1 MTLRA
6 RSLGRWSVPVAVLAG
21 ISGFAVIPHV
31 LPASA
36 AVPSLPPITPTEL
49 LDKVRTSNVR
59 ALSGTV
65 KMSSHL
71 GLPDLGAL
79 GVGQGTM
86 LDLLTGSHTS
96 HIWVDGPEHLRV
108 ALDAPS
114 AESDWIRNG
123 TDLWAWRSDTQTVQ
137 HTVLAADSP
146 DSPDAADATEAK
158 PSETVDPTAMAAK
171 ALTMIEPSTTI
182 TIRTPDYIAGRA
194 AYELVLTPKSA
205 NSTVG
210 DVAIG
215 IDAENGVPLAVRI
228 DAKNSTTPAV
238 SVAFSQISY
247 ATPDASTFAFSPPPG
262 ASVSETADATSLL
275 PIGQS
280 RHDHRGDR
288 QGKKS
293 YAPLVPVSTTEVGT
307 TVENGMTTVGS
318 DWDSVAIVS
327 GQSVGGQL
335 GGLLSSANTVQTAA
349 GPAKLISTSLV
360 NALVLDDG
368 RIVVGAVTPAA
379 LAAAVPA
386 N

>member
-1 MTLRA
+1 MALRA

-21 ISGFAVIPHV
+21 ISGFAVLPHV

-65 KMSSHL
+65 QMSSHL

-96 HIWVDGPEHLRV
+96 HIWVDGPDRVRV

-137 HTVLAADSP
+137 HTVLPADT
-146 DSPDAADATEAK
+146 PDATDAAQVK
-158 PSETVDPTAMAAK
+158 PSETVDPTTMAAK
-171 ALTMIEPSTTI
+171 ALAMIEPSTTI
-182 TIRTPDYIAGRA
+182 TVRTPDYIAGRA
-194 AYELVLTPKSA
+194 AYQLVLTPKSA

-210 DVAIG
+210 DVSIG
-215 IDAENGVPLAVRI
+215 IDAENGMPLAVRI

-262 ASVSETADATSLL
+262 SSVSETADPTSLL
-275 PIGQS
+275 PIGES
-280 RHDHRGDR
+280 HRDHRRDR
-288 QGKKS
+288 QNKDGGWFA
-293 YAPLVPVSTTEVGT
+293 YAPTSSTDVGT
-307 TVENGMTTVGS
+307 TGKNNGMTTVGS

-335 GGLLSSANTVQTAA
+335 GGLLSSATTVQTAA

-368 RIVVGAVTPAA
+368 RIAVGAVTPAA

>member
-1 MTLRA
+1 M

-21 ISGFAVIPHV
+21 ITGFAVMPHV
-31 LPASA
+31 LPAGA
-36 AVPSLPPITPTEL
+36 AVPTLPPITPSEL

-137 HTVLAADSP
+137 HTVLSADT
-146 DSPDAADATEAK
+146 PDAADAK
-158 PSETVDPTAMAAK
+158 PSETVDPTVMAAK
-171 ALTMIEPSTTI
+171 ALAMIEPSTTI
-182 TIRTPDYIAGRA
+182 TVRTPDYIAGRA

-247 ATPDASTFAFSPPPG
+247 ATPDASIFAFSPPPG
-262 ASVSETADATSLL
+262 STVSETADATSLL
-275 PIGQS
+275 PIGES
-280 RHDHRGDR
+280 GHDHHGDR
-288 QGKKS
+288 RNKDGGWFA
-293 YAPLVPVSTTEVGT
+293 YAPASSTGT
-307 TVENGMTTVGS
+307 TPKDNGMTTVGS

-327 GQSVGGQL
+327 GQSIGGQL
-335 GGLLSSANTVQTAA
+335 GALLSSATTVETAA

-368 RIVVGAVTPAA
+368 RIAVGAVTPAA

>member
-21 ISGFAVIPHV
+21 ITGFAVVPHV

-36 AVPSLPPITPTEL
+36 AVPSLPPITPIEL
-49 LDKVRTSNVR
+49 LNKVRSSNVR

-137 HTVLAADSP
+137 HTVLAADT
-146 DSPDAADATEAK
+146 PDATDATEAK
-158 PSETVDPTAMAAK
+158 PSETVDPTVMAGN
-171 ALTMIEPSTTI
+171 ALAMIEPSTTI
-182 TIRTPDYIAGRA
+182 TVRTPDYIAGRA

-210 DVAIG
+210 DIAIG

-228 DAKNSTTPAV
+228 DAKNSTNPAI

-262 ASVSETADATSLL
+262 STVSETADATSLL

-280 RHDHRGDR
+280 RHDHHGDR
-288 QGKKS
+288 RNKNGS
-293 YAPLVPVSTTEVGT
+293 APSSPVSTTDVGT
-307 TVENGMTTVGS
+307 TATNNGITTVGS
-318 DWDSVAIVS
+318 DWDSVVIVS

-335 GGLLSSANTVQTAA
+335 GGLLSSATTVQTAA

-360 NALVLDDG
+360 NALVLDDA
-368 RIVVGAVTPAA
+368 RIAVGAVTPAA

>member
-1 MTLRA
+1 MALRA

-21 ISGFAVIPHV
+21 ITGFAVVPHV

-96 HIWVDGPEHLRV
+96 HIWIDGPEHLRV

-123 TDLWAWRSDTQTVQ
+123 SDLWAWRSDTQSVQ
-137 HTVLAADSP
+137 HTMLAVDTPHATDST
-146 DSPDAADATEAK
+146 DSTEVR

-171 ALTMIEPSTTI
+171 ALAMIEPSTTV

-210 DVAIG
+210 DIAIG

-262 ASVSETADATSLL
+262 STVSETDDPTSLL
-275 PIGQS
+275 PIGES
-280 RHDHRGDR
+280 RHDHHGNRRGKD
-288 QGKKS
+288 GGWSAYPAPTTGATTAKS
-293 YAPLVPVSTTEVGT
+293 
-307 TVENGMTTVGS
+307 NGLTTVGS

-335 GGLLSSANTVQTAA
+335 GGLLSSATTVQTAG

-368 RIVVGAVTPAA
+368 RIAVGAVTPDA

>member
-1 MTLRA
+1 MALRA

-21 ISGFAVIPHV
+21 IAGFAVLPHV

-36 AVPSLPPITPTEL
+36 AVPSLPAITPTEL

-65 KMSSHL
+65 KLSSHL

-123 TDLWAWRSDTQTVQ
+123 VDLWAWRSDTQTVE
-137 HTVLAADSP
+137 HTVLPADA
-146 DSPDAADATEAK
+146 PDAK
-158 PSETVDPTAMAAK
+158 PDETVDPTTMAAK
-171 ALTMIEPSTTI
+171 ALAMIEPSTTV
-182 TIRTPDYIAGRA
+182 TVRTPDYIAGRA

-205 NSTVG
+205 NSTIG

-228 DAKNSTTPAV
+228 DAKNATAPAV
-238 SVAFSQISY
+238 SVAFSEISF
-247 ATPDASTFAFSPPPG
+247 ATPDASVFAFTPPPG
-262 ASVSETADATSLL
+262 STVNETTDPASLL

-280 RHDHRGDR
+280 RHDHHGGRRNKQNNDG
-288 QGKKS
+288 GWFA
-293 YAPLVPVSTTEVGT
+293 YAPATTTGAVAKT
-307 TVENGMTTVGS
+307 DGMTTVGS

-335 GGLLSSANTVQTAA
+335 SGLLSSATTVQTAA

-368 RIVVGAVTPAA
+368 RIAVGAVTPAA

>member
-1 MTLRA
+1 MALRA

-21 ISGFAVIPHV
+21 ISGFAVVPHV

-36 AVPSLPPITPTEL
+36 AVPSLAPITPTEL

-59 ALSGTV
+59 AFSGTV

-71 GLPDLGAL
+71 GLPDLGAF

-123 TDLWAWRSDTQTVQ
+123 SDLWAWRSDTQTVQ
-137 HTVLAADSP
+137 HTVLPADTP
-146 DSPDAADATEAK
+146 DDADAAEAK
-158 PSETVDPTAMAAK
+158 TSETVDPTVMAAK
-171 ALTMIEPSTTI
+171 ALAMIEPSTTI
-182 TIRTPDYIAGRA
+182 SVRTPDYIAGRA

-210 DVAIG
+210 DVVIG

-262 ASVSETADATSLL
+262 STVTETADATSLL
-275 PIGQS
+275 PIGES
-280 RHDHRGDR
+280 RHDHHGDR
-288 QGKKS
+288 RTKDGGWFA
-293 YAPLVPVSTTEVGT
+293 YAPASTTDPAKT
-307 TVENGMTTVGS
+307 NGMTTVGS
-318 DWDSVAIVS
+318 DWESVAIVS

-335 GGLLSSANTVQTAA
+335 GGLLSSATTVQTAA

>member
-1 MTLRA
+1 M
-6 RSLGRWSVPVAVLAG
+6 AG
-21 ISGFAVIPHV
+21 ITGFAVLPHV

-65 KMSSHL
+65 QMSSHL

-96 HIWVDGPEHLRV
+96 HIWVDGPDRVRV

-137 HTVLAADSP
+137 HTVLPADT
-146 DSPDAADATEAK
+146 PDATDAAQVK
-158 PSETVDPTAMAAK
+158 PSETVDPTTMAAK
-171 ALTMIEPSTTI
+171 VLAMIEPSTTI
-182 TIRTPDYIAGRA
+182 TVRTPDYIAGRA

-205 NSTVG
+205 KSMVG

-228 DAKNSTTPAV
+228 DVKNSTTPAV

-262 ASVSETADATSLL
+262 SSVTETADPTNLL

-280 RHDHRGDR
+280 RHDHHGGR
-288 QGKKS
+288 QGKDGGWFA
-293 YAPLVPVSTTEVGT
+293 YAPASTSGT
-307 TVENGMTTVGS
+307 AVENGMTTVGS
-318 DWDSVAIVS
+318 DWDSVVIVS

-335 GGLLSSANTVQTAA
+335 GGLLSSATTVQTAA

-368 RIVVGAVTPAA
+368 RIAVGAVTPAA

>member
-1 MTLRA
+1 MALRA
-6 RSLGRWSVPVAVLAG
+6 RSVGRWSVPVAVLAG
-21 ISGFAVIPHV
+21 ITGFAVVPHV

-36 AVPSLPPITPTEL
+36 AVPSLPPITPIEL
-49 LDKVRTSNVR
+49 LGKVRASNVR

-96 HIWVDGPEHLRV
+96 HIWIDGPEHLRV

-137 HTVLAADSP
+137 HTVLAAET
-146 DSPDAADATEAK
+146 PDATDAM
-158 PSETVDPTAMAAK
+158 PSETVDPTVMAAK
-171 ALTMIEPSTTI
+171 ALAMIEPSTAI
-182 TIRTPDYIAGRA
+182 TVRTPDYIAGRA

-210 DVAIG
+210 DIAIG

-228 DAKNSTTPAV
+228 QAKNSSTPAV

-262 ASVSETADATSLL
+262 SAVSETADPTSLL
-275 PIGQS
+275 PIGES

-288 QGKKS
+288 RNKDGGWFA
-293 YAPLVPVSTTEVGT
+293 YAPASTTGT
-307 TVENGMTTVGS
+307 AVENGITTVGS

-335 GGLLSSANTVQTAA
+335 GGFLSSATTVQTSA
-349 GPAKLISTSLV
+349 GPAKLISTNLV

-368 RIVVGAVTPAA
+368 RIAVGAVTPAA

>member
-1 MTLRA
+1 MAFRA

-21 ISGFAVIPHV
+21 ITGFAVVPHV
-31 LPASA
+31 LPAGA
-36 AVPSLPPITPTEL
+36 AVPSLPPLTPTEL

-65 KMSSHL
+65 KLSSRL

-108 ALDAPS
+108 ALDAQS
-114 AESDWIRNG
+114 AESDWIQNG
-123 TDLWAWRSDTQTVQ
+123 TNLWAWRSDTQTVQ
-137 HTVLAADSP
+137 HTVLSADTP
-146 DSPDAADATEAK
+146 DTADAK

-171 ALTMIEPSTTI
+171 ALAMIEPSTTV
-182 TIRTPDYIAGRA
+182 TVRTPSYIAGRA

-215 IDAENGVPLAVRI
+215 VDAENGVPLAVRI
-228 DAKNSTTPAV
+228 DAKNSTSPAV
-238 SVAFSQISY
+238 SVAFSEISY
-247 ATPDASTFAFSPPPG
+247 TTPDASIFAFSPPPG
-262 ASVSETADATSLL
+262 STVTETADPASLL
-275 PIGQS
+275 PIGES
-280 RHDHRGDR
+280 HHGHHGDR
-288 QGKKS
+288 QNQDGGS
-293 YAPLVPVSTTEVGT
+293 FTYAPNSTTDVGT
-307 TVENGMTTVGS
+307 TAKDNGMRTVGS
-318 DWDSVAIVS
+318 DWDSIEIVS

-335 GGLLSSANTVQTAA
+335 SGLLSSATTVQTAA

-368 RIVVGAVTPAA
+368 RIAVGAVTPAA

>member
-1 MTLRA
+1 MALRA

-21 ISGFAVIPHV
+21 ISGFAVLPHV

-36 AVPSLPPITPTEL
+36 AIPSLPPITPTEL

-65 KMSSHL
+65 QMSSHL

-96 HIWVDGPEHLRV
+96 HIWVDGPERVRV
-108 ALDAPS
+108 AVDAPS

-137 HTVLAADSP
+137 HTVLPADT
-146 DSPDAADATEAK
+146 PDATDAAQVK

-171 ALTMIEPSTTI
+171 ALAMIEPSTVI
-182 TIRTPDYIAGRA
+182 TVRTPDYIAGRA

-262 ASVSETADATSLL
+262 ASVTETADPTSLL
-275 PIGQS
+275 PIGHS
-280 RHDHRGDR
+280 HRDHHGDR
-288 QGKKS
+288 QGTRGN
-293 YAPLVPVSTTEVGT
+293 APSFPVSTTEGGT
-307 TVENGMTTVGS
+307 TVESGMTTVGS
-318 DWDSVAIVS
+318 DWDSVAIVA

-335 GGLLSSANTVQTAA
+335 GGLLSSATTVQTAG

-368 RIVVGAVTPAA
+368 RIAVGAVTPAA

>member
-1 MTLRA
+1 MALRA

-21 ISGFAVIPHV
+21 ISGFAVLPHV

-96 HIWVDGPEHLRV
+96 HIWVDGPERVRV

-123 TDLWAWRSDTQTVQ
+123 TDLWAWRSDTQAVQ
-137 HTVLAADSP
+137 HTVLPADT
-146 DSPDAADATEAK
+146 PDAAEVT
-158 PSETVDPTAMAAK
+158 PSETVDPTVMAAK
-171 ALTMIEPSTTI
+171 ALAMIEPSTTI
-182 TIRTPDYIAGRA
+182 TVRTPDYIAGRA

-262 ASVSETADATSLL
+262 ASVTETADATSLL
-275 PIGQS
+275 PIGES
-280 RHDHRGDR
+280 HRDHRGDR
-288 QGKKS
+288 RNKDGGWFA
-293 YAPLVPVSTTEVGT
+293 YGTASTIGT
-307 TVENGMTTVGS
+307 TDENGMTTVGS

-327 GQSVGGQL
+327 GQAVGGQL
-335 GGLLSSANTVQTAA
+335 GGLLSSATTVQTAG

-368 RIVVGAVTPAA
+368 RIAVGAVTPAA

>member
-1 MTLRA
+1 MSRRA

-21 ISGFAVIPHV
+21 ISGFAVVPHV

-49 LDKVRTSNVR
+49 LDKVRTSSVR

-65 KMSSHL
+65 ELSSHL

-79 GVGQGTM
+79 GLGQGTM

-96 HIWVDGPEHLRV
+96 HIWVDGPEHVRV

-114 AESDWIRNG
+114 AESDWVRNG

-137 HTVLAADSP
+137 HTVLPADT
-146 DSPDAADATEAK
+146 PDAADAK
-158 PSETVDPTAMAAK
+158 PSETVDPTTMAAK
-171 ALTMIEPSTTI
+171 ALAMIEPSTTV
-182 TIRTPDYIAGRA
+182 TVRTPDYIAGRA

-215 IDAENGVPLAVRI
+215 IDAENGMPLAVRI
-228 DAKNSTTPAV
+228 NAKNSTTPAV
-238 SVAFSQISY
+238 NVAFSQISY

-262 ASVSETADATSLL
+262 SSVTETADATSLL

-280 RHDHRGDR
+280 RHDHHGDH
-288 QGKKS
+288 QGKRGN
-293 YAPLVPVSTTEVGT
+293 APSVPASTNEVGT
-307 TVENGMTTVGS
+307 TVKDSGMTTVGS

-335 GGLLSSANTVQTAA
+335 GGLLSSATTVQTAG

-368 RIVVGAVTPAA
+368 RIVVGALTPAA

>member
-1 MTLRA
+1 MALRA

-21 ISGFAVIPHV
+21 ISGFAVLPHV
-31 LPASA
+31 LPANA

-96 HIWVDGPEHLRV
+96 HIWVDGPERV
-108 ALDAPS
+108 RLALDAPS

-137 HTVLAADSP
+137 HTVLPADT
-146 DSPDAADATEAK
+146 PDAADTAEVT
-158 PSETVDPTAMAAK
+158 PSETVDPTTLAAK
-171 ALTMIEPSTTI
+171 ALAMIEPSTTI
-182 TIRTPDYIAGRA
+182 TVRTPDYIAGRA
-194 AYELVLTPKSA
+194 AYELVLTPKSD

-210 DVAIG
+210 DVSIG
-215 IDAENGVPLAVRI
+215 IDAENGMPLAVRI

-247 ATPDASTFAFSPPPG
+247 VTPDTSTFAFSPPPG
-262 ASVSETADATSLL
+262 STVTETADATSLL
-275 PIGQS
+275 PIGES
-280 RHDHRGDR
+280 RRDHHGDHRNKNG
-288 QGKKS
+288 
-293 YAPLVPVSTTEVGT
+293 YAPSSPVPTTEVGT
-307 TVENGMTTVGS
+307 TDKNNGMTTVGS
-318 DWDSVAIVS
+318 DWDSVAIFS

-335 GGLLSSANTVQTAA
+335 GGLLSSATTVQTAA
-349 GPAKLISTSLV
+349 GPGKLISTSLV
-360 NALVLDDG
+360 NALVLNDG
-368 RIVVGAVTPAA
+368 RIVVGAVTPTA
-379 LAAAVPA
+379 LAAAVSA

>member
-21 ISGFAVIPHV
+21 IAGFAVVPHV

-59 ALSGTV
+59 ALSG
-65 KMSSHL
+65 
-71 GLPDLGAL
+71 
-79 GVGQGTM
+79 
-86 LDLLTGSHTS
+86 
-96 HIWVDGPEHLRV
+96 IWVDGPEHLRV

-137 HTVLAADSP
+137 HTVLPADT
-146 DSPDAADATEAK
+146 PDAPDATEAK
-158 PSETVDPTAMAAK
+158 PSETVDPTVMAAK
-171 ALTMIEPSTTI
+171 ALAMIEPSTTV
-182 TIRTPDYIAGRA
+182 TVRTPDYIAGRA

-228 DAKNSTTPAV
+228 DAKNSTSPAV

-262 ASVSETADATSLL
+262 SSVSETADAASLL
-275 PIGQS
+275 PIGES
-280 RHDHRGDR
+280 RHGHHGDR
-288 QGKKS
+288 RNQDGGWFA
-293 YAPLVPVSTTEVGT
+293 YAPASSTGT
-307 TVENGMTTVGS
+307 PVENGMTTVGS

-335 GGLLSSANTVQTAA
+335 SGLLASATTVQTAA

-368 RIVVGAVTPAA
+368 RIAVGAVTPDA

>member
-1 MTLRA
+1 MVLRA

-21 ISGFAVIPHV
+21 ITGFAVVPHV

-36 AVPSLPPITPTEL
+36 AVPSLPPITPIEL
-49 LDKVRTSNVR
+49 LGKVRTSSVR

-71 GLPDLGAL
+71 GLPDLGAF

-137 HTVLAADSP
+137 HTVLAADTP
-146 DSPDAADATEAK
+146 DTTEAK

-171 ALTMIEPSTTI
+171 VLAMIEPSTTI
-182 TIRTPDYIAGRA
+182 TVRTPDYIAGRA

-210 DVAIG
+210 DVSIG
-215 IDAENGVPLAVRI
+215 IDAENGMPLAVRI
-228 DAKNSTTPAV
+228 NAKNSTTPAV
-238 SVAFSQISY
+238 NVAFSQISY

-262 ASVSETADATSLL
+262 SSVTETADATSLL

-280 RHDHRGDR
+280 RHDHHGDH
-288 QGKKS
+288 QGKRGN
-293 YAPLVPVSTTEVGT
+293 APSVPASTTEVGT
-307 TVENGMTTVGS
+307 TAKNNGMTTVGS
-318 DWDSVAIVS
+318 DWASVAIVS

-335 GGLLSSANTVQTAA
+335 GGLLSSATTVQTAA

-368 RIVVGAVTPAA
+368 RIAVGAVTPAA